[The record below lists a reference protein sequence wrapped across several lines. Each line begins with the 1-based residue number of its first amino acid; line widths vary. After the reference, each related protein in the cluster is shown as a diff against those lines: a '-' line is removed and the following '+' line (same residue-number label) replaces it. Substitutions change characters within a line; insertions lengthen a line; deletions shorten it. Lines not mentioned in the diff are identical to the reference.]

1 MIIDEKVL
9 VYEYASKG
17 SLDQYLN
24 NNDLTWIQRL
34 KICIG
39 VAHGL
44 AYLHNA
50 VGTQQRILHRDI
62 KSSNILLDENWKA
75 KISDFGLSKF
85 GPVNQK
91 YSFLYSNAVG
101 TFGYCD
107 PQYVE
112 TGLLTKES
120 DVYSFGVVLFE
131 ILCRRLCVD
140 KNKKHRPLI
149 GLARQSY
156 EQSTIHDIIYNG
168 IKDEIDPDSLQVYAT
183 ISYRCLNRDCEERP
197 LATDV
202 VMAFETALQCQGFSG
217 YEESSHPLSP
227 FVSNLMPSLLLDSRF
242 DTLSPHN

>member
-1 MIIDEKVL
+1 MVALKRLDRAFGQGAAEFWKEIMTLSLYKHENIVTLLGYCDDSDEKVL

-24 NNDLTWIQRL
+24 SNDLTWIQRL

-50 VGTQQRILHRDI
+50 VGTQQRVLHR
-62 KSSNILLDENWKA
+62 
-75 KISDFGLSKF
+75 
-85 GPVNQK
+85 
-91 YSFLYSNAVG
+91 
-101 TFGYCD
+101 
-107 PQYVE
+107 
-112 TGLLTKES
+112 
-120 DVYSFGVVLFE
+120 
-131 ILCRRLCVD
+131 
-140 KNKKHRPLI
+140 
-149 GLARQSY
+149 LARQSY

-202 VMAFETALQCQGFSG
+202 VMALETALQCQLNKLELAVNLAKQGNLGGAENLFVRHFQELYAKAK
-217 YEESSHPLSP
+217 YEEAVDLAVESP
-227 FVSNLMPSLLLDSRF
+227 QGILRTPETLAMLNVSLP
-242 DTLSPHN
+242 